1 MPLEA
6 YEYPKTELIVPL
18 MALMEAQV
26 VILYFFN
33 YMIRYINITL
43 KMLPEKVEHK

>member
-18 MALMEAQV
+18 MALTEAQV
-26 VILYFFN
+26 VILYFFIPN
-33 YMIRYINITL
+33 QSCVIFAL
-43 KMLPEKVEHK
+43 

>member
-26 VILYFFN
+26 VILYLFFC
-33 YMIRYINITL
+33 MSEFTFTL
-43 KMLPEKVEHK
+43 IPSVTDDR

>member
-26 VILYFFN
+26 VILYFFPSVFD
-33 YMIRYINITL
+33 YLY
-43 KMLPEKVEHK
+43 

>member
-18 MALMEAQV
+18 MALTEAQV
-26 VILYFFN
+26 VILYFF
-33 YMIRYINITL
+33 IRSTDDYPFHVNGKL
-43 KMLPEKVEHK
+43 

>member
-18 MALMEAQV
+18 MALTEAQV
-26 VILYFFN
+26 VILYFF
-33 YMIRYINITL
+33 I
-43 KMLPEKVEHK
+43 LPPNQSCVIFAL